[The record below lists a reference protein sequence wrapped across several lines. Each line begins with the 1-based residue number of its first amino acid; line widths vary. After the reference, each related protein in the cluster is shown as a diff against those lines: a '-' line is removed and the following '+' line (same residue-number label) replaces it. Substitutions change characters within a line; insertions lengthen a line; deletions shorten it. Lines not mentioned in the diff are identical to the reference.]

1 MATGNILIII
11 LLQESLSGDWQLFP
25 ALNKDN
31 KDNKDSSVFLA
42 GLSLD
47 FFSQKMATCIS
58 QTFL

>member
-31 KDNKDSSVFLA
+31 KDKDSSVFLA